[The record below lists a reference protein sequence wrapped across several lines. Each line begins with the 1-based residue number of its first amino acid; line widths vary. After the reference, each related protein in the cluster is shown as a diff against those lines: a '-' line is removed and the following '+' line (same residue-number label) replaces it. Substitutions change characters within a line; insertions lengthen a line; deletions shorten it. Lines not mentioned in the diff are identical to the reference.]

1 MGCSGP
7 AAPQGAKA
15 PVDQAA
21 AAFGGPPLVTPGER
35 MTYRLS
41 LKGIELAVFQF
52 GVGDVSEVDGTQ
64 AVIVQ
69 SRATTSG
76 LAAMVS
82 QVDDQFS
89 SWIDIQTGR
98 SVRFQ
103 VDELNPKEEVT
114 EHTVVDFTKRTGSTF
129 PVSLQVGDAAP
140 KVDPQTASQT
150 DIWDFNSF
158 LVALRAW
165 EPATGGSI
173 SIESMRSRYMWHI
186 DAKLAGTEK
195 VVTEL
200 GELPALEFVC
210 QSYRL
215 LRSGAKDTNN
225 PAREFT
231 IFVSD
236 DAGRVPLLVTAVTD
250 YGEVKLEIVD
260 YQPGTGQRL
269 RP

>member
-1 MGCSGP
+1 VGCSGP
-7 AAPQGAKA
+7 ATPTGVKA

-21 AAFGGPPLVTPGER
+21 ATFGGPPLVTPGER

-41 LKGIELAVFQF
+41 LKGIELAVFAF
-52 GVGDVSEVDGTQ
+52 GVGDVGEVDGKQT
-64 AVIVQ
+64 VIVQ

-89 SWIDIQTGR
+89 SWIDVQTGR

-114 EHTVVDFTKRTGSTF
+114 EHTIVDFTKRAANTF
-129 PVSLQVGDAAP
+129 PVSVQVGDAEP
-140 KVDPQTASQT
+140 KIDPQTASQT

-165 EPATGGSI
+165 EPANGASV
-173 SIESMRSRYMWHI
+173 SIESMRSRFMWHI
-186 DAKLAGTEK
+186 DAKLVGSKK

-200 GELPALEFVC
+200 GELPALEFLC
-210 QSYRL
+210 TSYRL
-215 LRSGAKDTNN
+215 LRSGTKDTNN
-225 PAREFT
+225 PDREFT

-250 YGEVKLEIVD
+250 YGDVKLEIVD